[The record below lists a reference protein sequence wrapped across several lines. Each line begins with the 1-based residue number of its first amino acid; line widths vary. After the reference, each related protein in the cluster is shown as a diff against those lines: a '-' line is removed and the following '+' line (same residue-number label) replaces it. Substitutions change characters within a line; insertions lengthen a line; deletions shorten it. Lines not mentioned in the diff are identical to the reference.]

1 MGMLFVLCNGNAA
14 IKRTIK
20 LTKFVFRVLFQSSS
34 SRTAALLQTMSS
46 LPHKERI
53 LEKAS
58 IKNKKI
64 KTIIIIIMIIIIVI
78 IKFSMHAVECKE
90 IIT

>member
-1 MGMLFVLCNGNAA
+1 MADGYMLFMLCNGNAA

-58 IKNKKI
+58 IKIKI
-64 KTIIIIIMIIIIVI
+64 KIIIIILLIIIM
-78 IKFSMHAVECKE
+78 FSMHAVECKE
-90 IIT
+90 IIR